1 MDSGEAL
8 NVPVVE
14 QSPTP
19 WQSASSMA
27 QTLHDY
33 RDELHRLTG
42 RLLTIQ
48 EDERRRIAL
57 DLHDGLGQSLSLIKL
72 SLENAV
78 DEIALGAVDHV
89 GQTLRQLIV
98 QVGDALGEVRRVATA
113 LRPSILDDLGILA
126 ALSWFFR
133 DFEAACRDL
142 AVEKIFNVGEH
153 EIPAPLQITIFRIIQ
168 EATHNVVKH
177 ADAARVRIGLDFVDG
192 KLCLLIED
200 DGNGFDPAQALAS
213 TGTGLGLFSM
223 QQRAVLSGASFRLTS
238 APGAGTRIEVIWPG
252 ATVIG

>member
-14 QSPTP
+14 QSSAP
-19 WQSASSMA
+19 WQSALSVA

-72 SLENAV
+72 SLENTV
-78 DEIALGAVDHV
+78 DEIALGAVEQAGHS
-89 GQTLRQLIV
+89 LRQLIA
-98 QVGDALGEVRRVATA
+98 QVGEALGEVRRVATA
-113 LRPSILDDLGILA
+113 LRPSILDDLGILP

-133 DFEAACRDL
+133 DFEAACRHL
-142 AVEKIFNVGEH
+142 AVEKVFNVAEH
-153 EIPAPLQITIFRIIQ
+153 EVPAPLQITIFRIIQ

-177 ADAARVRIGLDFVDG
+177 ADAARLRISLDFVDR

-200 DGNGFDPAQALAS
+200 DGNGFDALQALTN
-213 TGTGLGLFSM
+213 TGSGLGLFSM
-223 QQRAVLSGASFRLTS
+223 QQRAVLSGGSFHLTS
-238 APGAGTRIEVIWPG
+238 APGAGTRIEVIWPS
-252 ATVIG
+252 AAVIG